1 MAVIVLRSVKGSPLT
16 IAEADANFLNLN
28 TDLGSKVNIT
38 DYTAADVLT
47 KLLTVDGPGSGL
59 NADLLDNKNST
70 EANTASTIVS
80 RDASGNF
87 SASTITSNLVGN
99 VTGNIV
105 GNGTGTWTGTATNL
119 AGVLAVANG
128 GTGATTVGD
137 IKTLL
142 SLDTLSTQSS
152 SAVSITGGTIS
163 GITDLTIADGGT
175 GASTQATAR
184 VNLGL
189 NIGVDVQA
197 YSALLSSVAAVST
210 TGVVVH
216 NAGAIS
222 TSSLTAGTNISI
234 TNTNFVGSPTISLIA
249 SPALTGTPTAPT
261 AASNN
266 NTTQIATTAFVKTA
280 VDNEL
285 VSQQTYTTNAV
296 NAIVGLAKAAVIFD
310 GNSGTII
317 SGRNVTSVTSNG
329 SGQYSITITAG
340 TFSSANFNAYVLC
353 ASSNAANAKYGVFVN
368 STSTSLI
375 ILTVQPSAFG
385 NTAQSV
391 NGVVRV
397 VMFD

>member
-1 MAVIVLRSVKGSPLT
+1 MATIVLRSVKGSPLT
-16 IAEADANFLNLN
+16 IAEADNNIFNLN
-28 TDLGSKVNIT
+28 AELGTKLDIT
-38 DYTAADVLT
+38 SYTAADILT
-47 KLLTVDGPGSGL
+47 KIKTVDGVGSGL
-59 NADLLDNKNST
+59 DADTLDGLAATS
-70 EANTASTIVS
+70 ANTVSTVVI

-87 SASTITSNLVGN
+87 AANTITSNLVGN

-119 AGVLAVANG
+119 AGVLAVGNG
-128 GTGATTVGD
+128 GTGSTTIEG
-137 IKTLL
+137 IKTVL
-142 SLDTLSTQSS
+142 SLGTLSSQNSS
-152 SAVSITGGTIS
+152 SVSITGGTVA
-163 GITDLTIADGGT
+163 GITDLAIADGGT
-175 GASTQATAR
+175 GASTQALAR

-197 YSALLSSVAAVST
+197 YSALLSSVAALST
-210 TGVVVH
+210 TGVMVQ
-216 NAGAIS
+216 NSGAIS
-222 TSSLTAGTNISI
+222 AASLVAGTNIGI
-234 TNTNFVGSPTISLIA
+234 TNTNFVGNPTISLIT

-261 AASNN
+261 AAANN

-280 VDNEL
+280 VDNQIA
-285 VSQQTYTTNAV
+285 SQQTYTDNAV
-296 NAIVGLAKAAVIFD
+296 DGIVGLAKAAVIFD

-317 SGRNVTSVTSNG
+317 SARNVTSVTSNG
-329 SGQYSITITAG
+329 TGQYSITIAAG
-340 TFSSANFNAYVLC
+340 TFSVSSFNAYVLC

>member
-1 MAVIVLRSVKGSPLT
+1 MATIVLRSVKGSPLT
-16 IAEADANFLNLN
+16 IAEADNNIFNLN
-28 TDLGSKVNIT
+28 AELGTKLDISS
-38 DYTAADVLT
+38 YTAADILT
-47 KLLTVDGPGSGL
+47 KIKTVDGVGSGL
-59 NADLLDNKNST
+59 DADTLDGLVAAS
-70 EANTASTIVS
+70 ANTVSTVVI

-87 SASTITSNLVGN
+87 AANSITANLVGN

-119 AGVLAVANG
+119 AGVLAVSNG
-128 GTGATTVGD
+128 GTGSTTIEG
-137 IKTLL
+137 IKTVL
-142 SLDTLSTQSS
+142 SLGTLSSQNS

-163 GITDLTIADGGT
+163 GITDLAIADGGT
-175 GASTQATAR
+175 GASTQALAR

-234 TNTNFVGSPTISLIA
+234 TNTNFVGSPTISLIT

-261 AASNN
+261 AASTN

-280 VDNEL
+280 VDNQI
-285 VSQQTYTTNAV
+285 VSQQTYTD
-296 NAIVGLAKAAVIFD
+296 NAIDAIDGLAKAAVIFD

-329 SGQYSITITAG
+329 SGQYSITIAAG
-340 TFSSANFNAYVLC
+340 TFSTASFNAYVLC

-368 STSTSLI
+368 ATSTSLI
-375 ILTVQPSAFG
+375 ILTVQPSSFG
-385 NTAQSV
+385 NVAQNV